1 MLCCLNVQLQGLW
14 IGVTT
19 KGPDSGP
26 LPQSFSDIKSS
37 DQYWFVG
44 VVIRTSNCRA
54 LHNGQKRVLQWD
66 LDDSAGNTFGV
77 AVSEKGELHLY
88 HNGRDVG
95 VAWEGLPTDKPLW
108 GFVELGGDLKVETN
122 YMIAKGEVVTCGEV
136 VCGVMF
142 VSLPFV
148 HVIVTC
154 TLHFTWLLCESER
167 YCFIQLGLSLLCSRF
182 KDNAMLHCS

>member
-1 MLCCLNVQLQGLW
+1 MLCCPDVQLQAIR

-19 KGPDSGP
+19 KSPDSGP
-26 LPQSFSDIKSS
+26 LPQTYSDIANS
-37 DQYWFVG
+37 DQYWYVL
-44 VVIRTSNCRA
+44 IRTSDCTMWHKR
-54 LHNGQKRVLQWD
+54 QERVLQWD
-66 LDDSAGNTFGV
+66 LNRSPGNTSGV
-77 AVSEKGELHLY
+77 AVLEKGELHLY

-108 GFVELGGDLKVETN
+108 GFVRLRGGWKVETN
-122 YMIAKGEVVTCGEV
+122 YMIAKGEAVTCGEV

-142 VSLPFV
+142 VSLTFV

-167 YCFIQLGLSLLCSRF
+167 YCFTQLGLSLF
-182 KDNAMLHCS
+182 KDNAMLNCS

>member
-1 MLCCLNVQLQGLW
+1 MLCCLDVQLQVLR

-26 LPQSFSDIKSS
+26 LPQEWEDIDNSDEYWCIEIRIS
-37 DQYWFVG
+37 D
-44 VVIRTSNCRA
+44 CRA
-54 LHNGQKRVLQWD
+54 WHKGWDRELQWD
-66 LDDSAGNTFGV
+66 LDDLPGNTFGV

-95 VAWEGLPTDKPLW
+95 VAWEGLPTVKPLW
-108 GFVELGGDLKVETN
+108 GFVDLPGGWKVETN
-122 YMIAKGEVVTCGEV
+122 YMIAKGEAVTCGEV

-148 HVIVTC
+148 HVFVTC
-154 TLHFTWLLCESER
+154 TLHL
-167 YCFIQLGLSLLCSRF
+167 
-182 KDNAMLHCS
+182 AVV